1 MTLKRNLLLA
11 ILSVLVAGLVVVA
24 CQPARLPAGKR
35 PHASSRRRIGD
46 AAAASRR
53 RSRSRRSP
61 RKHPRRQRRPVR
73 KRPSAAA
80 PGDVTGAGG
89 ELVIYSG
96 RSENLVAPLIE
107 DFEKETGINVEV
119 RYGGTA
125 EMAATILEEGDN
137 SPADVFFAQDAGSL
151 GALAQAGRL
160 EKLPDEILNKV
171 DARYRSPNG
180 EWVGAS
186 GRARVLVYNTDQL
199 QESDLPDNVFG
210 LTDPKWA
217 NQVGW
222 APTNASF
229 QAFVS
234 AMRKLN
240 GDDATR
246 QWLEDMIA
254 NGVQSYDNNVAIVEA
269 VGKGEIQLGLSNHYY
284 LYRFLEEQGESFPAR
299 NYYFPDG
306 GADALVNVAGA
317 GVVNTT
323 NQEELA
329 LRFVDFLL
337 SDEAQ
342 QFFADETVEYP
353 LVTADV
359 KVNPLLKPLSE
370 LNPPQID
377 LGDLSDLQGTL
388 EMLQDVG
395 ALLVRG

>member
-11 ILSVLVAGLVVVA
+11 VLSVLVAGLVVVA
-24 CQPARLPAGKR
+24 CQPAQTPGGQSPAPSAAGESAT
-35 PHASSRRRIGD
+35 PQPAATGD
-46 AAAASRR
+46 AESGASPVASPEAKATGTEEAA
-53 RSRSRRSP
+53 
-61 RKHPRRQRRPVR
+61 
-73 KRPSAAA
+73 AAA

-107 DFEKETGINVEV
+107 EFEKETGINVEV

-186 GRARVLVYNTDQL
+186 GRARVLVYNTGQL
-199 QESDLPDNVFG
+199 QESDLPENVFG

-342 QFFADETVEYP
+342 QYFADETVEYP
-353 LVTADV
+353 LVTTDV

-395 ALLVRG
+395 AL

>member
-1 MTLKRNLLLA
+1 MTLKRNLWLA
-11 ILSVLVAGLVVVA
+11 AISMLIAAMVVTA
-24 CQPARLPAGKR
+24 CQPSGQAPAAQAPAG
-35 PHASSRRRIGD
+35 AS
-46 AAAASRR
+46 AATESETPQPVATDSGEGSAEAS
-53 RSRSRRSP
+53 
-61 RKHPRRQRRPVR
+61 
-73 KRPSAAA
+73 PSAVATGTEEA
-80 PGDVTGAGG
+80 GSGGSAGDVTGAGG

-107 DFEKETGINVEV
+107 DFEKETGVNVEV

-160 EKLPDEILNKV
+160 EKLPDAILNKV

-199 QESDLPDNVFG
+199 QESDLPENAFG

-222 APTNASF
+222 APTNGSF
-229 QAFVS
+229 QSFVS

-246 QWLEDMIA
+246 QWLEDMLA

-269 VGKGEIQLGLSNHYY
+269 VGKGEIQLGLANHYY
-284 LYRFLEEQGESFPAR
+284 LYRFLAEQGEGFPAR

-329 LRFVDFLL
+329 LRFVDFLF
-337 SDEAQ
+337 SNEAQ
-342 QFFADETVEYP
+342 QYFATETDEYP
-353 LVTADV
+353 LVTTNV
-359 KVNPLLKPLSE
+359 KVSPLLKPLSE

-395 ALLVRG
+395 ALQ

>member
-1 MTLKRNLLLA
+1 MTLKHNFWLA
-11 ILSVLVAGLVVVA
+11 LVSLSVAALVVVA
-24 CQPARLPAGKR
+24 CRPAAPIPAAPVPAGESS
-35 PHASSRRRIGD
+35 ASEPETPQPV
-46 AAAASRR
+46 ATASGEA
-53 RSRSRRSP
+53 SAEASP
-61 RKHPRRQRRPVR
+61 QA
-73 KRPSAAA
+73 SATGTEEASA
-80 PGDVTGAGG
+80 DSPGNVTGEGG

-96 RSENLVAPLIE
+96 RSENLVGPLIE
-107 DFEKETGINVEV
+107 DFEQETGVNVEV

-171 DARYRSPNG
+171 DARYRSPDG

-199 QESDLPDNVFG
+199 QESDLPDSVFG

-222 APTNASF
+222 APTNGSF
-229 QAFVS
+229 QSFVS
-234 AMRKLN
+234 AMRQLN
-240 GDDATR
+240 GEDATR

-269 VGKGEIQLGLSNHYY
+269 VGKGEIQLGLANHYY
-284 LYRFLEEQGESFPAR
+284 LYRFLAEQGEDFPAR

-329 LRFVDFLL
+329 LRFIDFLL
-337 SDEAQ
+337 TDEAQ
-342 QFFADETVEYP
+342 QYFANETDEYP
-353 LVTADV
+353 LATTAV
-359 KVNPLLKPLSE
+359 EVSPLLKPLSE

-377 LGDLSDLQGTL
+377 LSDLNDLQGTL

-395 ALLVRG
+395 ALQ

>member
-1 MTLKRNLLLA
+1 MTVMRNIKLSALSLLLA
-11 ILSVLVAGLVVVA
+11 ALVIAG
-24 CQPARLPAGKR
+24 CQPAAQAPA
-35 PHASSRRRIGD
+35 
-46 AAAASRR
+46 
-53 RSRSRRSP
+53 
-61 RKHPRRQRRPVR
+61 
-73 KRPSAAA
+73 PSAAA
-80 PGDVTGAGG
+80 TASVDASETPEAGETPQPPSAEGAEASPAASPTGTEEAEAAAAGDVTGEGG
-89 ELVIYSG
+89 ELVVYSG

-107 DFEKETGINVEV
+107 QFEEATGINIEV

-160 EKLPDEILNKV
+160 SALPEEILNKV
-171 DARYRSPNG
+171 DVRYRSPQG

-186 GRARVLVYNTDQL
+186 GRARVLTYNTDQL
-199 QESDLPDNVFG
+199 QESELPANVFE

-217 NQVGW
+217 GQVGW
-222 APTNASF
+222 APTNGSF
-229 QAFVS
+229 QSFVT
-234 AMRKLN
+234 AMRQLN

-254 NGVQSYDNNVAIVEA
+254 NDVQSYDNNVAIVEA
-269 VGKGEIQLGLSNHYY
+269 VGKGEILAGLVNHYY
-284 LYRFLEEQGESFPAR
+284 LYRFLDEQGESFPAR

-329 LRFVDFLL
+329 LQFITFLL

-353 LVTADV
+353 LVTGSV
-359 KVNPLLKPLSE
+359 EVNPLLKPLSE

-388 EMLQDVG
+388 EMLQDTG
-395 ALLVRG
+395 ALQ

>member
-1 MTLKRNLLLA
+1 MTAKRNTWLA
-11 ILSVLVAGLVVVA
+11 LVSILVAAFVVA
-24 CQPARLPAGKR
+24 ACQTAAPAQPAPAGESTV
-35 PHASSRRRIGD
+35 ASTAESV
-46 AAAASRR
+46 AAEAETPEPAGESAPEASPEVSPEATGTEEAA
-53 RSRSRRSP
+53 
-61 RKHPRRQRRPVR
+61 
-73 KRPSAAA
+73 SAAA
-80 PGDVTGAGG
+80 GDVSSTGG

-107 DFEKETGINVEV
+107 EFEQETGIDVEV

-151 GALAQAGRL
+151 GALAEVDRL
-160 EKLPDEILNKV
+160 TKLPDAVLNKV
-171 DARYRSPNG
+171 DARYRDPNG

-186 GRARVLVYNTDQL
+186 GRARVLVYNTDLVQ
-199 QESDLPDNVFG
+199 QGNLPNNVFE

-217 NQVGW
+217 DQVGW
-222 APTNASF
+222 APTNGSF
-229 QAFVS
+229 QSFVT
-234 AMRKLN
+234 AMRLLN

-269 VGKGEIQLGLSNHYY
+269 VGKGEIQVGLVNHYY
-284 LYRFLEEQGESFPAR
+284 LYRFLAEQGESFPAR

-306 GADALVNVAGA
+306 GADALVNIAGA
-317 GVVNTT
+317 GIVNTT
-323 NQEELA
+323 NQEEFA
-329 LRFVDFLL
+329 LRFVEFLL

-342 QFFADETVEYP
+342 QYFADETVEYP
-353 LVTADV
+353 LVTADIA
-359 KVNPLLKPLSE
+359 VNPLLTPLSE

-377 LGDLSDLQGTL
+377 LSDLSDLQSTL

-395 ALLVRG
+395 ALQ